1 MGQFDWLSRI
11 GASDRAVAVLNDQ
24 PQLFTTLILVVV
36 GLIAE
41 GLFIWF
47 IHFAT
52 RKSGQKKKT
61 KTKKWWRRNTD
72 DNKRSGA
79 GNGKGRK

>member
-1 MGQFDWLSRI
+1 MGQFNWFARI

-52 RKSGQKKKT
+52 RKPEQKIKKK
-61 KTKKWWRRNTD
+61 KKKEKKRNADNVRGGGGRR
-72 DNKRSGA
+72 
-79 GNGKGRK
+79 